1 MKKSYLTIV
10 ARILVKEEHRA
21 FVKAEL
27 LKLLDVTRAEEGNIS
42 YDLHQDNDNPNFFMF
57 HEKWVN
63 RELWQKHMG
72 NKYLAH
78 YLKVTEGKV
87 DEFILN
93 EMTETV
99 N

>member
-10 ARILVKEEHRA
+10 AKILVKEEHRA

-42 YDLHQDNDNPNFFMF
+42 YDLHQDDENLNSFLFY
-57 HEKWVN
+57 EKWIN

-78 YLKVTEGKV
+78 YLKVTDGKV

-93 EMTETV
+93 EMTEIV

>member
-10 ARILVKEEHRA
+10 ARILVKKEHKN
-21 FVKAEL
+21 FVKEEL

-42 YDLHQDNDNPNFFMF
+42 YDLHQDNENPNSFLLY
-57 HEKWVN
+57 ERWVN
-63 RELWQKHMG
+63 RELWQKHMS

-87 DEFILN
+87 DEFVLN
-93 EMTETV
+93 EMTEIV

>member
-21 FVKAEL
+21 FVKTEL

-42 YDLHQDNDNPNFFMF
+42 YDLHQDNDNPNFFIF

>member
-1 MKKSYLTIV
+1 MRKSYLTII
-10 ARILVKEEHRA
+10 ARILVEEEHRE

-42 YDLHQDNDNPNFFMF
+42 YDLHQDNENPNFFLF

-63 RELWQKHMG
+63 RELWQKHMD

-78 YLKVTEGKV
+78 YMKVTDGKV
-87 DEFILN
+87 EEFILN
-93 EMTETV
+93 EMTEIG

>member
-1 MKKSYLTIV
+1 
-10 ARILVKEEHRA
+10 
-21 FVKAEL
+21 
-27 LKLLDVTRAEEGNIS
+27 
-42 YDLHQDNDNPNFFMF
+42 
-57 HEKWVN
+57 
-63 RELWQKHMG
+63 MG